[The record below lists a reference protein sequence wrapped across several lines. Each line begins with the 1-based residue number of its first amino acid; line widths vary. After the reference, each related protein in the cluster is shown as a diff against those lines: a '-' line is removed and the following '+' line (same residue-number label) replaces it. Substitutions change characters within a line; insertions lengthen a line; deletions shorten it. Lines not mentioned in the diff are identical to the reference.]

1 MIKVVTYSIFV
12 EWGPQVFGSC
22 VTVDSL
28 ASNCGEESCIEI
40 LSLFDF
46 QKLPKIC
53 FIKLPGFYVYCYFK
67 VSVTEVSVWWKAY
80 QCNLREEYR

>member
-1 MIKVVTYSIFV
+1 MIKVDNYSTFV
-12 EWGPQVFGSC
+12 VRGPQELGSC

-28 ASNCGEESCIEI
+28 VSNCGEESCIEI
-40 LSLFDF
+40 LSLFGF
-46 QKLPKIC
+46 PKFPKIR
-53 FIKLPGFYVYCYFK
+53 FIKLPGFYVYCCFK